1 MDDETSKI
9 IGEIIAESDAGGR
22 GAKGARIRL
31 RKFFEANVG
40 KVVTKEQL
48 SKVAKIYEWARRI
61 RELRDDEG
69 MQIQSHHDNPG
80 LKPGE
85 YRLLS
90 LKRTPRVSH
99 KIDAKLRVRILE
111 RNGFTCQQCGA
122 TGADPDPLDPRRH
135 LRLHI
140 DHIDPNGPSEETNLR
155 VLCSACNEGRS
166 NLSVPRSTINLL
178 AAIRRSSRDDQLKA
192 YEWLQT
198 KFSGNE

>member
-1 MDDETSKI
+1 MDDETSKV

-31 RKFFEANVG
+31 RKFFEAHVG
-40 KVVTKEQL
+40 KVVTKEEL

-69 MQIQSHHDNPG
+69 MQIQSHHDNPD

-122 TGADPDPLDPRRH
+122 TGSDPDPVDARRR

-166 NLSVPRSTINLL
+166 NLSVPRSTVNLL

-192 YEWLQT
+192 YEWLRA
-198 KFSGNE
+198 KFSG